1 MKKPIHDGNTP
12 APWLEACQSAITGRP
27 TRWGVPRH
35 DQLWRVETGD
45 VTGTHPG
52 GSMRRLIV
60 STLVALDG
68 VVEDPG
74 GMAGSERG
82 GWANPYFDEE
92 AVERSIEHLRRCDY
106 FLCGRRTY
114 EMFSQ
119 AWPAATGPYAEA
131 LNEIPKLVAS
141 RTLDEPLTWNARLL
155 KTDEPLA
162 ELETI
167 KREDGRDIIM
177 YGSVSLMSALFA
189 RGLVDQLDLLVCPV
203 VVGSG
208 QQLFGAHARSIR
220 MELAAQTSLATG
232 VAVLSYLMPA

>member
-1 MKKPIHDGNTP
+1 
-12 APWLEACQSAITGRP
+12 
-27 TRWGVPRH
+27 
-35 DQLWRVETGD
+35 
-45 VTGTHPG
+45 
-52 GSMRRLIV
+52 MRTLIV

-82 GWANPYFDEE
+82 GWANPYFNEE

-119 AWPAATGPYAEA
+119 AWAAATGPYAKA

-155 KTDEPLA
+155 KTDDPLA
-162 ELETI
+162 ELETM
-167 KREDGRDIIM
+167 KREDGRDIMM
-177 YGSVSLMSALFA
+177 YGSVSLMAALFA

-208 QQLFGAHARSIR
+208 QQLFGYQVPTIR

-232 VAVLSYLMPA
+232 VAVLSYRAINSDA

>member
-1 MKKPIHDGNTP
+1 
-12 APWLEACQSAITGRP
+12 
-27 TRWGVPRH
+27 
-35 DQLWRVETGD
+35 
-45 VTGTHPG
+45 
-52 GSMRRLIV
+52 MRTLIV

-82 GWANPYFDEE
+82 GWANPYFNEE

-114 EMFSQ
+114 EMFSR
-119 AWPAATGPYAEA
+119 AWAEATDPYSKA

-141 RTLDEPLTWNARLL
+141 RTLDEPLGWNARLL
-155 KTDEPLA
+155 EADDPFA
-162 ELETI
+162 ELEAI

-177 YGSVSLMSALFA
+177 YGSVTLMEALFA
-189 RGLVDQLDLLVCPV
+189 RGLVDQLDLLLCPV

-208 QQLFGAHARSIR
+208 QRLFGSAGPTIQL
-220 MELAAQTSLATG
+220 ELAAQTSLTTG
-232 VAVLSYLMPA
+232 VAILSYRAINSGA